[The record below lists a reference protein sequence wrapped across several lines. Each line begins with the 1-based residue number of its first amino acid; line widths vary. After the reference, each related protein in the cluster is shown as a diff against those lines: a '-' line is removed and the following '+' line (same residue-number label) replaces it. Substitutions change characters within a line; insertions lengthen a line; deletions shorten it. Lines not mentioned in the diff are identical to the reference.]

1 MRSPTALLIAGVLL
15 LGAAAPALADE
26 GDDDR
31 KEREGERHDGDDHK
45 SRFDHRGD
53 KWILHDDQIAV
64 WFHQGGHGKAKPELR
79 VAWNGTDNETA
90 GYRVKINRICEVD
103 ESLRCTGK
111 YPRVNLARSDDWN
124 VVTSRVNDSLTL
136 TMVRADAQAIV
147 TLVWHL
153 DTSTHVVKYDLLV
166 ENWRWENA
174 THKLALEQVVL
185 GKNLRNTTG
194 ARVDVE
200 DSGFIRWA
208 TTASAAYGPN
218 DTRTLGVESLV
229 KSLHGEDEEDD
240 DDHPETTGARLTLVF
255 NGTGGYQSLDYDP
268 EFAIA
273 SSGGAAPVPVPG
285 LVAGVLAV
293 AVAALVL
300 RRR

>member
-1 MRSPTALLIAGVLL
+1 MRAPTAALLAGVLL
-15 LGAAAPALADE
+15 AGVAGPALADE
-26 GDDDR
+26 GKEGRDDDR
-31 KEREGERHDGDDHK
+31 ERK

-53 KWILHDDQIAV
+53 KWLLHDDQIAV
-64 WFHQGGHGKAKPELR
+64 WFHQNSDGKAKPQLR

-90 GYRVKINRICEVD
+90 GYRVSINRICEVD

-111 YPRVNLARSDDWN
+111 HPRVNLARSDDWN

-136 TMVRADAQAIV
+136 TMVHAEAQAIV
-147 TLVWHL
+147 TLVWRL
-153 DTSTHVVKYDLLV
+153 DTSTHVVKYDVLV
-166 ENWRWENA
+166 QNWRWENA
-174 THKLALEQVVL
+174 SHKLALEQVVL
-185 GKNLRNTTG
+185 GKNLRNATG

-208 TTASAAYGPN
+208 TTAAATYGPN
-218 DTRTLGVESLV
+218 DTRTLGVESIV
-229 KSLHGEDEEDD
+229 KSLHDDDEDEDD
-240 DDHPETTGARLTLVF
+240 DHDEKTGARLTLVF
-255 NGTGGYQSLDYDP
+255 NGTGGYQTLDYDP

-273 SSGGAAPVPVPG
+273 SAGSASMVPLPG
-285 LVAGVLAV
+285 LVAGVAAV